1 MWGKMY
7 FITVILLLFVFPA
20 AAVLIEHVTGAG
32 PVMLL
37 VGKWFTFF
45 AVGVRLF
52 MAGIRQSLQPAF
64 TAEKIFGVTDS
75 ASHPIVREVGFGNL
89 SMGAAGLI
97 SLIAPGWLPAVAFTG
112 GLYYGLAGVGHVI
125 NKAHTSKEAIA
136 LWSDLFIFV
145 VLAAYFVSSL
155 S

>member
-1 MWGKMY
+1 MY
-7 FITVILLLFVFPA
+7 LITVILLLFVFPT
-20 AAVLIEHVTGAG
+20 AAVLIEQFTGAG

-64 TAEKIFGVTDS
+64 TAEAIFGVKD
-75 ASHPIVREVGFGNL
+75 AAAHPIVREVGFGNL

-97 SLIAPGWLPAVAFTG
+97 SLIAPGWLPAIAFAG
-112 GLYYGLAGVGHVI
+112 GLYYGLAGVGHVL
-125 NKAHTSKEAIA
+125 NKAHTGKEAIA
-136 LWSDLFIFV
+136 LWSDLFIFA
-145 VLAAYFVSSL
+145 VLAAYFVSSW